1 MMANQNNGGQPAVT
15 SLKKTDPFRQ
25 ETCRF
30 LDPTCIVEKGK
41 DCALMGCIY
50 EITCDA
56 CEDPV
61 DLTTGGPLDKDTKDP
76 GKQRRPNYVGMTS
89 TSVHWR
95 MQGHLSGQK
104 SKSSGNPLW
113 RHDSETHG
121 GNPQTY
127 TTRILRR
134 ERTLLPLTVVE
145 ALFIEKQYPETSLN
159 DKNEAGR
166 GGLIRLVARRS

>member
-1 MMANQNNGGQPAVT
+1 MVT

-25 ETCRF
+25 EACRF
-30 LDPTCIVEKGK
+30 DDPTCIVEKGK

-50 EITCDA
+50 EITCNA

-61 DLTTGGPLDKDTKDP
+61 DLAQCGPLDKDTKDP
-76 GKQRRPNYVGMTS
+76 GQQRRPNYVGMTS

-95 MQGHLSGQK
+95 MQGHLSGQR
-104 SKSSGNPLW
+104 SKSSSNPLW
-113 RHDSETHG
+113 KHDSETHE

-127 TTRILRR
+127 TARILRR

-145 ALFIEKQYPETSLN
+145 ALYIEK
-159 DKNEAGR
+159 
-166 GGLIRLVARRS
+166 